1 MTDATTPN
9 VAPGWYPD
17 PAGSANPRWWDG
29 TAWTEQLQQP
39 YSADASAAALR
50 APEGT
55 KAYTPWIWFVVFL
68 PYVTL
73 PFLFLIDFSS
83 LITEDMLFD
92 DTAAVRAQIAFF
104 LSPGMVTLTVLSWL
118 SIIGTIVFSWL
129 DWRALKAAGVPRPFA
144 WPWAFF
150 SLAGYPVYAIG
161 RAVVTKRRTGHGSGV
176 LWATIIA
183 FVVGF
188 IVAIVWSVVIT
199 VQLTQTILQFSQ
211 YLS

>member
-1 MTDATTPN
+1 MTDATPT
-9 VAPGWYPD
+9 VAAGWYPD
-17 PAGSANPRWWDG
+17 PAGSGNLRWWNG
-29 TAWTEQLQQP
+29 VAWTDQFQQP
-39 YSADASAAALR
+39 YSPEATAAALR

-68 PYVTL
+68 PYITL

-92 DTAAVRAQIAFF
+92 DTAAMRAQVAFF
-104 LSPGMVTLTVLSWL
+104 LSPGMITLTLLSWVA
-118 SIIGTIVFSWL
+118 IIGTILFSWL
-129 DWRALKAAGVPRPFA
+129 DWRALTAAGVPRPFG
-144 WPWAFF
+144 WPWQRQDQVVVTAHA
-150 SLAGYPVYAIG
+150 LG

-183 FVVGF
+183 LVVGF
-188 IVAIVWSVVIT
+188 IVAIIWGIVLT
-199 VQLTQTILQFSQ
+199 VQLTQSVLQFSE